1 MSVPSTIPGPPGVR
15 ADLIAELV
23 AVRDAV
29 VGPDGMDPA
38 LSRPLSLE
46 DDAVEMCGAVYA
58 LPDQFRE
65 RGRSGTPLMW
75 PWPWSLFRSGMPRR
89 DELLLAAAMLLDGP
103 ADAAQV
109 VQRVSELLGPDDLLR
124 AMDAIGTSR
133 ERIGA
138 NVNPLLALE
147 AMALDLRLPR

>member
-1 MSVPSTIPGPPGVR
+1 MPVPSSVQGPQGIR
-15 ADLIAELV
+15 ADLIAELIG
-23 AVRDAV
+23 VRADV

-38 LSRPLSLE
+38 LSRPVSLD

-89 DELLLAAAMLLDGP
+89 DELLLAAAMLLI
-103 ADAAQV
+103 AA
-109 VQRVSELLGPDDLLR
+109 
-124 AMDAIGTSR
+124 
-133 ERIGA
+133 ERIDRSQSG
-138 NVNPLLALE
+138 E
-147 AMALDLRLPR
+147 APAGRRHRRRQGWTE

>member
-1 MSVPSTIPGPPGVR
+1 MPAPSTVQGPQGIR

-23 AVRDAV
+23 AVRAAV

-75 PWPWSLFRSGMPRR
+75 PWPWSLFRSGMARR
-89 DELLLAAAMLLDGP
+89 DELLLAAAMLLI
-103 ADAAQV
+103 AAERIDRSQSGEVPRHLQV
-109 VQRVSELLGPDDLLR
+109 VDDT
-124 AMDAIGTSR
+124 GVGQ
-133 ERIGA
+133 E
-138 NVNPLLALE
+138 
-147 AMALDLRLPR
+147 

>member
-1 MSVPSTIPGPPGVR
+1 MSVPSTIQGPPGVR

-38 LSRPLSLE
+38 LSRSLSLE

-65 RGRSGTPLMW
+65 RGRSGTPVMW
-75 PWPWSLFRSGMPRR
+75 PWPWSLFRSGMARR
-89 DELLLAAAMLLDGP
+89 DELLLAAAMLLI
-103 ADAAQV
+103 AA
-109 VQRVSELLGPDDLLR
+109 
-124 AMDAIGTSR
+124 
-133 ERIGA
+133 ERIDRSQSGE
-138 NVNPLLALE
+138 V
-147 AMALDLRLPR
+147 PRHLQAVDTAAGRVGQK

>member
-1 MSVPSTIPGPPGVR
+1 MSVPSTIQGPPGVR

-29 VGPDGMDPA
+29 VGPDGIDPA
-38 LSRPLSLE
+38 LSRPLSLD

-75 PWPWSLFRSGMPRR
+75 PWPWSLFRSGMARR
-89 DELLLAAAMLLDGP
+89 DELLLAAAMLLI
-103 ADAAQV
+103 AA
-109 VQRVSELLGPDDLLR
+109 
-124 AMDAIGTSR
+124 
-133 ERIGA
+133 ERIDRSQSG
-138 NVNPLLALE
+138 E
-147 AMALDLRLPR
+147 APRHLQAVDTAAGGVGQK